1 MGSLRVLAIA
11 GAAAFLALPAANAAD
26 LPPMMPRAIPVMD
39 DFSSGWYLRGDIGMS
54 SQEVKK
60 IDNALFATATQFEF
74 LDEGGFDS
82 APFVGFGIG
91 YQLNSWLRSMSPANI
106 AARQLSRLDR
116 FSLQCRDWNSEF
128 QLSPPASPNGSGSS
142 MLTST
147 SVRWGGLSPFVG
159 AGFGFT
165 QNRISHFRD
174 VNVSTGGVAFADA
187 ATKTNFAWAF
197 HAGVGYRVTPNV
209 SIELA
214 YRYINL
220 GDAESGDLIAFDGT
234 NAVNNP
240 MLFKDI
246 TSHDLKL
253 GVRWMLDAPPPPPPP
268 LSRKG

>member
-91 YQLNSWLRSMSPANI
+91 YQLNSWLRFDVTGEYRGKANFH
-106 AARQLSRLDR
+106 AMDR
-116 FSLQCRDWNSEF
+116 FFNAGFGGLNSN
-128 QLSPPASPNGSGSS
+128 LYTASKSEWVGLVNAYVDLG
-142 MLTST
+142 T
-147 SVRWGGLSPFVG
+147 WGGLSPFVG

-220 GDAESGDLIAFDGT
+220 GDAESGDLIRFDGF
-234 NAVNNP
+234 NEVNNP